1 MTMKTNLLAL
11 LLALALPAAH
21 AASVQEVDR
30 IVAVV
35 NKDII
40 TNLDLQQRVALA
52 TRNMQAQHIAAPDQ
66 AVMARQVLDQM
77 ISEQLQTQYAA
88 NNNIKIDDSEID
100 QTVLR
105 LAKQNKLDLAGMK
118 AQLEREGMSFDRFR
132 QEVRRE
138 MLTARLRQNEVEA
151 RINVSDTEVEQVL
164 KSAQYANN
172 TEYRLANVLVEV
184 PERADG
190 KQLEDLSHK
199 AAKALSELDAGQ
211 PFGKVAATYSNSGNA
226 LKGGELGWRP
236 AASLPPDFVSML
248 EKLTPGQHTGIIRT
262 QQGFF
267 IFKLEEKRNNSG
279 PQMVEQYHVEHIL
292 IRTNEAVSDSDAK
305 TRILQIRDRIL
316 RGANFA
322 DTAKL
327 YSDDGSANKGGDLGW
342 VNRGD
347 TVPEFEKVMLAL
359 PLNTLSEPVRS
370 PFGWHLIMVLGK
382 RTQDV
387 AGDREKL
394 QIKQQIRS
402 RKVEEAYLD
411 WMRQLRDA
419 AFIEDHLDDK

>member
-1 MTMKTNLLAL
+1 MNMKKNLLAL
-11 LLALALPAAH
+11 LLVLSMPVVH

-40 TNLDLQQRVALA
+40 TSLDLQQRVAQA
-52 TRNMQAQHIAAPDQ
+52 TRSLQTQHIAPPDQ
-66 AVMARQVLDQM
+66 AVMSRQVLDQM
-77 ISEQLQTQYAA
+77 INEQLLSQFAA
-88 NNNIKIDDSEID
+88 NNNVKIDDSEID

-118 AQLEREGMSFDRFR
+118 AQLARDGTTFEHFR

-138 MLTARLRQNEVEA
+138 MLTARLRQNEVESHVS
-151 RINVSDTEVEQVL
+151 VSDTEVEQVL
-164 KSAQYANN
+164 KSAQFANN

-190 KQLEDLSHK
+190 KLLEELSRK
-199 AAKALSELDAGQ
+199 ANKALSELDAGQ
-211 PFGKVAATYSNSGNA
+211 AFGKVAATYSNSGNA

-236 AASLPPDFVSML
+236 AASLPPDFVALL
-248 EKLTPGQHTGIIRT
+248 EKLAPGQHTGVIRT

-267 IFKLEEKRNNSG
+267 IFQLEEKRNNSG
-279 PQMVEQYHVEHIL
+279 PQLVEQYHVEHIL
-292 IRTNEAVSDSDAK
+292 VRTNEAVSDSDAK

-316 RGANFA
+316 RGASFA
-322 DTAKL
+322 ETAKL

-342 VNRGD
+342 VNLGD
-347 TVPEFEKVMLAL
+347 TVPEFEKAMLAL
-359 PLNTLSEPVRS
+359 PPNTLSEPVRS
-370 PFGWHLIMVLGK
+370 PFGWHLIELLGK

-387 AGDREKL
+387 AGEREKM
-394 QIKQQIRS
+394 QVKQQIRS